1 MSRRLLAIREDRNHP
16 LARESQIPYC
26 RFVALL
32 QLTNIEKILGDRLL
46 FDKLSLT
53 IDRGERVG
61 LIGDNGAG
69 KTTLFRTIT
78 GEVKPDMGDRS
89 MARSA
94 TMGLLEQD
102 PKFTPGN
109 TLIDEAELAFAE
121 LHAIAHDMRD
131 CEHQMAEHADEE
143 LTRTLEKYQ
152 DLQHKFEDLGGYAWR
167 HKLEATLLGVGF
179 AESDFEKPVDS
190 LSGGQRSRVAL
201 AKLLIN
207 PPDLLLLDEPTNHL
221 DIAGVEWL
229 ERYLN
234 DFPGAVLLISH
245 DRRLLDAVCTRIVW
259 LTQRKLRSYVG
270 NYTAFHTQR
279 EMEVLTM
286 GRAHEE
292 QQAAIEK
299 EKEYIRRFGA
309 GQRARQAAGRKKRLD
324 RLLGSDQII
333 EKVANS
339 KGMHLRLTTDQR
351 AGDRLLRVEHLSM
364 SFDQRKIWSEV
375 KFDLKR
381 GERVGILGPN
391 GSGKTTLFR
400 VLTGQLD
407 ADDGDIK
414 WGANVSIGYYDQRLD
429 DFDPELSVFD
439 EVLSDVEGYN
449 DKQIRDSLGAM
460 LFTGDDTD
468 KPMKLLSGGER
479 ARVQMTKLL
488 MQRPNV
494 LLLDEPTNHLDINAC
509 EALEKAL
516 GTFEGSLLIVS
527 HDREFLQRSTQ
538 RLLVI
543 DPPTVIDFAG
553 TYDQW
558 TQKVKDAAAA
568 KAQAAQQKKQP
579 QKQEKQAARGT
590 GFQPVSSPDKAQKK
604 TQVENASH
612 GAKPRKDNPYARPF
626 GRLSVPELEK
636 KIASTEAEKR
646 QAEFAAA
653 DPQLFKNPGKARAA
667 ADALTKAT
675 QTLAQLEEEYLA
687 RGE

>member
-1 MSRRLLAIREDRNHP
+1 
-16 LARESQIPYC
+16 
-26 RFVALL
+26 VALL

-46 FDKLSLT
+46 FDKLSFN
-53 IDRGERVG
+53 IDKGERVG
-61 LIGDNGAG
+61 FIGDNGAG
-69 KTTLFRTIT
+69 KSTLFKIMT
-78 GEVKPDMGDRS
+78 GAMKPDLGDRS
-89 MARSA
+89 LARSA
-94 TMGLLEQD
+94 TIGLLEQD
-102 PKFTPGN
+102 PTFTPGN

-121 LHAIAHDMRD
+121 LHGIAHDMRVL
-131 CEHQMAEHADEE
+131 EHDMAEHQGED
-143 LTRTLEKYQ
+143 LDKTLEKYT
-152 DLQHKFEDLGGYAWR
+152 DLQHRYEDLGGYAWH

-179 AESDFEKPVDS
+179 VKEDFEKPVAS

-229 ERYLN
+229 ERYLL

-245 DRRLLDAVCTRIVW
+245 DRRLLDKVSTRIVW
-259 LTQRKLRSYVG
+259 LTQRKLRSYPG
-270 NYTAFHTQR
+270 NYTAFQTQR
-279 EMEVLTM
+279 DVEVLSQ

-333 EKVANS
+333 EQVSHS
-339 KGMHLRLTTDQR
+339 KGMHLRLSTDQR

-364 SFDQRKIWSEV
+364 SFDGRKIWGDV

-414 WGANVSIGYYDQRLD
+414 WGANTSIGYYDQRLD

-439 EVLSDVEGYN
+439 EVLSEVEGYN

-460 LFTGDDTD
+460 LFSGDDTE

-494 LLLDEPTNHLDINAC
+494 LLLDEPTNHLDIKAC

-516 GTFEGSLLIVS
+516 ASFEGSLLIVS
-527 HDREFLQRSTQ
+527 HDREFLQKSTQ

-543 DPPTVIDFAG
+543 DPPNVIDFTG

-558 TQKVKDAAAA
+558 REKQRAMD
-568 KAQAAQQKKQP
+568 QAASQAKENAKKP
-579 QKQEKQAARGT
+579 APAKTKPSSSGT
-590 GFQPVSSPDKAQKK
+590 GHAPAKQDEKPRAGSP
-604 TQVENASH
+604 SH
-612 GAKPRKDNPYARPF
+612 DSKAKPKKDNPYARPF
-626 GRLSVPELEK
+626 GRLTVQELEK
-636 KIASTEAEKR
+636 KISQTEKEVRAAES
-646 QAEFAAA
+646 AAA
-653 DPQLFKNPGKARAA
+653 DPQLFRNPGKAKAA
-667 ADALTKAT
+667 AETLANLTK
-675 QTLAQLEEEYLA
+675 TLAQLEEEYLT

>member
-1 MSRRLLAIREDRNHP
+1 M
-16 LARESQIPYC
+16 
-26 RFVALL
+26 ALL

-46 FDKLSLT
+46 FDHLSLT

-78 GEVKPDMGDRS
+78 GEVKSDAGDRS
-89 MARSA
+89 LARSA

-109 TLIDEAELAFAE
+109 TLIDEAELAFSE
-121 LHAIAHDMRD
+121 LHDIAHQMRE
-131 CEHQMAEHADEE
+131 CEHAMAEHTDDQLEK
-143 LTRTLEKYQ
+143 TLEKYQ
-152 DLQHKFEDLGGYAWR
+152 DLQHRFEDLGGYAWR
-167 HKLEATLLGVGF
+167 HKLEATLHGVGF
-179 AESDFEKPVDS
+179 EDSDFEKPVDS

-229 ERYLN
+229 ENYLL

-245 DRRLLDAVCTRIVW
+245 DRRLLDKVCTRIVW
-259 LTQRKLRSYVG
+259 LVGRKLRSYTG
-270 NYTAFHTQR
+270 NYTAFTTQR
-279 EMEVLTM
+279 DLDMLST
-286 GRAHEE
+286 GRAQEE

-333 EKVANS
+333 QKVANS
-339 KGMHLRLTTDQR
+339 KGMHLRLSTDQR

-364 SFDQRKIWSEV
+364 SFDGRKVWGDV
-375 KFDLKR
+375 KFDLSR

-391 GSGKTTLFR
+391 GSGKTTLLR
-400 VLTGQLD
+400 VLTGGLD

-414 WGANVSIGYYDQRLD
+414 WGANVTIGYYDQRLD
-429 DFDPELSVFD
+429 DFDPDATVFD
-439 EVLSDVEGYN
+439 EVLSEVEGYN

-460 LFTGDDTD
+460 LFSGDDVE
-468 KPMKLLSGGER
+468 KPMRLLSGGER

-494 LLLDEPTNHLDINAC
+494 LLLDEPTNHLDINAVD
-509 EALEKAL
+509 ALEKAL
-516 GTFEGSLLIVS
+516 AGFEGSLLIVS
-527 HDREFLQRSTQ
+527 HDREFLQRLAR

-543 DPPTVIDFAG
+543 EPPAVTDFIG
-553 TYDQW
+553 TYDEW
-558 TQKVKDAAAA
+558 TQKLKDAASA
-568 KAQAAQQKKQP
+568 KTQASQQKKQP
-579 QKQEKQAARGT
+579 AKKQSEGGT
-590 GFQPVSSPDKAQKK
+590 GSQPVSSPDKKK
-604 TQVENASH
+604 TQVENLSH
-612 GAKPRKDNPYARPF
+612 GKKKKDNPYARPF
-626 GRLSVPELEK
+626 GRMSVAELEK
-636 KIASTEAEKR
+636 KISTTEAEKR

-653 DPQLFKNPGKARAA
+653 DPQLFKNPGKAKAA
-667 ADALTKAT
+667 AETLAKAT